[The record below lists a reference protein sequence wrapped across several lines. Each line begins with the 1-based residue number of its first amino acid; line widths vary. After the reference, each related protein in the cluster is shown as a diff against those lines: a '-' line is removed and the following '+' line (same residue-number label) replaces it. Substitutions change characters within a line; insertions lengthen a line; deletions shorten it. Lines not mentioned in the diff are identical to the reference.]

1 LPLTKM
7 RQLLFALGLFV
18 LLSDVHLYTV
28 IDSSGTT
35 TEVDPAQVT
44 PFPDFP
50 PPPLEELDQI
60 VNGTLASIKSF
71 PYMAALFLAGSLC
84 GGTLYNS
91 SYIITAAHCLYGK
104 SQASVVNFTV
114 LLNSSSLNGSPGYI
128 ALRPRKFVIHPS
140 YSPTTM
146 NYDVALLAL
155 STKVN
160 LPSTMLP
167 AVGSTATYEGSSAL
181 IAGWG
186 TTSSAGS
193 ISYDLRQATVT
204 VWNNT
209 LCGTRYGTGTSGI
222 NSLKLC
228 AAAPGKDTCQG
239 DSGGPIIV
247 GGVQVGIT
255 SYGNGCALAYYPGVY
270 ARLTALASWVRATVP
285 TM

>member
-1 LPLTKM
+1 MK
-7 RQLLFALGLFV
+7 QLLFALGVFV
-18 LLSDVHLYTV
+18 VLPGALLYSVVDPT
-28 IDSSGTT
+28 GTT
-35 TEVDPAQVT
+35 TDIDPAEVP

-60 VNGTLASIKSF
+60 VNGTVTSIRSF
-71 PYMAALFLAGSLC
+71 PYMAALFLSGGLC
-84 GGTLYNS
+84 GGTLFNS
-91 SYIITAAHCLYGK
+91 SYIITAAHCLYGR

-114 LLNSSSLNGSPGYI
+114 LLNSTSLYGSPGYI
-128 ALRPRKFVIHPS
+128 ALRPRKFIIHPL
-140 YSPTTM
+140 YSPSTQ

-160 LPSTMLP
+160 LPSVLLP
-167 AVGSTATYEGSSAL
+167 AVGSTATYAGNNAL

-186 TTSSAGS
+186 TTSSGGS

-222 NSLKLC
+222 NTLKLC

-239 DSGGPIIV
+239 DSGGPILV

-255 SYGNGCALAYYPGVY
+255 SYGYGCAQAYYPGVY
-270 ARLTALASWVRATVP
+270 ARVTALSSWIRSTAP